1 MIWPSSFKSSCM
13 EGMKTEHYLLDFAQ
27 FPRKPE
33 QTMSMT
39 EDLAIYHRA
48 RYACLI
54 TYLSTRMAGK
64 DQTCIKNSESS
75 PQFPVKLNHEH
86 DLMERSIPVSCHV
99 LVKPRIPVAAVTH
112 KHTSNLPWESKNWKH
127 TRNPLITNIKQH
139 QQISPTHTH
148 THTRRRV
155 RRWFLSSIPR
165 LHHKL
170 PHNTVYHISTLKPP
184 VTSTE
189 LNCHLSIV
197 LELSSHYFWFLTK
210 DLREIPLEGPERRW

>member
-112 KHTSNLPWESKNWKH
+112 KHTSNLPWESKNWNH
-127 TRNPLITNIKQH
+127 TKNPLITNIK
-139 QQISPTHTH
+139 HTH
-148 THTRRRV
+148 VAASAAGSWAQVPGFITNYPITPCTI
-155 RRWFLSSIPR
+155 FLLSNLQWPP
-165 LHHKL
+165 L
-170 PHNTVYHISTLKPP
+170 NSTATFQL
-184 VTSTE
+184 
-189 LNCHLSIV
+189 
-197 LELSSHYFWFLTK
+197 FWN
-210 DLREIPLEGPERRW
+210 